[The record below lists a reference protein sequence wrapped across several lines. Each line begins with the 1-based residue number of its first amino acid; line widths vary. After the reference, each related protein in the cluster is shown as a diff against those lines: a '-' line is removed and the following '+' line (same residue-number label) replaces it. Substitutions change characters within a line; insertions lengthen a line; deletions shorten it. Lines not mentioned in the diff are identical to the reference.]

1 MKRTSNIAGLIAG
14 LSLLAPLPAFAQADW
29 PNRPVKLIVPFG
41 AGGSSDVLARI
52 VAEQLGKTFKQQFVV
67 ENRPGAGGTIGVAQI
82 ANAEPD
88 GYTIGVTNLSTLALA
103 PFINQTVSY
112 DPMKGLTHIAY
123 VGGAPVLLSAAI
135 NTGVKTV
142 AEFVAYT
149 KAKSFTFVSSGV
161 GSDGHLMGQAIAL
174 AMGLKV
180 EHVPYSQTAQAL
192 GDLVAGHV
200 PFSTFTLSSTSQF
213 LRANQVYG
221 VAVTTPE
228 RLPDYASVPTF
239 SESGYPGLIGTTW
252 FSISG
257 PPKLPKEISE
267 RLNKEIL
274 AAVLR
279 PETVE
284 RYRRDGFIANT
295 LSAEDFTKFV
305 ADEIVRWKPVIEA
318 AGLAKR

>member
-52 VAEQLGKTFKQQFVV
+52 VAEQLGKTLKQQFVV
-67 ENRPGAGGTIGVAQI
+67 ENRPGAGGKIGVAQI

-149 KAKSFTFVSSGV
+149 KAKSFTCVSSGV

-274 AAVLR
+274 AAVMR

>member
-257 PPKLPKEISE
+257 PPKLPKEMSE

>member
-52 VAEQLGKTFKQQFVV
+52 VAEQLGKTLKQQFVV

-213 LRANQVYG
+213 LRASQVYG

-274 AAVLR
+274 AAVMR